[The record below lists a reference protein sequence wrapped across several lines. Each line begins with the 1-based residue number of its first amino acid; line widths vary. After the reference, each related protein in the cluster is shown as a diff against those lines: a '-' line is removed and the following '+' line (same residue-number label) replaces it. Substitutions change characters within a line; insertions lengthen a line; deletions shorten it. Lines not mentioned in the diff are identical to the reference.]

1 MDLVEIFDL
10 KNCLVLLAGLF
21 QIWGK
26 ILLVRKEWVGWVLS
40 ILAVIC
46 FTISGALAGLW
57 AVYVINFFILIVSII
72 GIVQWRK
79 KKNRKSLV

>member
-1 MDLVEIFDL
+1 MDLAQIFDL

-21 QIWGK
+21 QVWGK

-46 FTISGALAGLW
+46 FTASGTIAGLW
-57 AVYVINFFILIVSII
+57 AVYPINFFILIVSII
-72 GIVQWRK
+72 GIIQWRK
-79 KKNRKSLV
+79 KRNRKSLL